1 MQLLFSSRTPNF
13 WASRTGGF
21 GLILKVSFETHHLFC
36 TWVKLNI
43 ETTASCCNDAM
54 QFWLCNGARCIRQ
67 QYRLQSRGLP
77 TPMLFHPV
85 THWLRDTFQIWWGL
99 LYLTQRYLQEILN
112 DVDGMQE
119 VDGIGLL
126 SKIWSTDT
134 LWYVHQKCNTEI
146 VGWLLVSILTS
157 NSVIMPLWWK
167 VSFVVPCLS
176 PISCFFGIMSSS
188 KHFVTICLDWQTL
201 TAPILDALEMFR
213 IS

>member
-1 MQLLFSSRTPNF
+1 MQLLFLSRTPNF

-21 GLILKVSFETHHLFC
+21 GLILKVSFEAHHLFC

-43 ETTASCCNDAM
+43 ERPRYAVM
-54 QFWLCNGARCIRQ
+54 LLCNGARCIRQ

-99 LYLTQRYLQEILN
+99 LYLTQRYLREILN

-126 SKIWSTDT
+126 SRIWSTDT
-134 LWYVHQKCNTEI
+134 LWISMICPSEMQYWDC
-146 VGWLLVSILTS
+146 WLIAGF
-157 NSVIMPLWWK
+157 NSHFQLCMPLWWK

-176 PISCFFGIMSSS
+176 PVSWFFDDFWNYELLKTFCYHMSGLTDIDSPNSWCFG
-188 KHFVTICLDWQTL
+188 HV
-201 TAPILDALEMFR
+201 
-213 IS
+213 